1 MARIIATLMIV
12 LMAMIQVAVAADD
25 LELGVGTQAPDLG
38 TPLDQTGKPR
48 ALVSLMGEKGVVL
61 FFFRS
66 AAWCPYCQAQLI
78 DLNTGVAEMET
89 RGYRLA
95 GLSYD
100 SPDVLDGFAAKRG
113 LRYTLLS
120 DSGSEVIDRYGL
132 RDPQYAPGSKAYG
145 VPQPII
151 FVISRDGII
160 KAKLFEHTFK
170 QRPPLSLVIET
181 LDKVAAR

>member
-1 MARIIATLMIV
+1 MAKIIATLMMV
-12 LMAMIQVAVAADD
+12 LITMIQMAVAADD
-25 LELGVGTQAPDLG
+25 IGPGVGTRAPDLG

-48 ALVSLMGEKGVVL
+48 ALASLMGEKGVVL

-100 SPDVLDGFAAKRG
+100 LPDVLDGFAAKRKLG
-113 LRYTLLS
+113 YTLLS
-120 DSGSEVIDRYGL
+120 NSRSEVIDRYGL
-132 RDPQYAPGSKAYG
+132 LDPQYAPGGKAYG

-181 LDKVAAR
+181 LDTVAVR